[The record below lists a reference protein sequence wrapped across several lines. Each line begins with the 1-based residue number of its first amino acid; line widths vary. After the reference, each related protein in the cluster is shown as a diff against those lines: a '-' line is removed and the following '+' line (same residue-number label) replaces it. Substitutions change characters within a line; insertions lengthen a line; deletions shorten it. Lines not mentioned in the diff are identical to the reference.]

1 MSPMF
6 YHCAGAAA
14 VEAPVE
20 LSAKDIK
27 AAEKAARKI
36 ELAAKKEARLAA
48 KKSGDTVEVEGE
60 SNGNEEELTE
70 EVDAGLKSLVV

>member
-1 MSPMF
+1 MSPIF

-48 KKSGDTVEVEGE
+48 KKSGDTVEAEGE
-60 SNGNEEELTE
+60 SNSNVEVLTE